1 MVDILESQKK
11 MALFCD
17 RKTVGNERG
26 EGMAEVKISGWA
38 GSKAGD
44 DHDRGQE
51 SISEAGGRSLVI
63 KRSCRRRL

>member
-26 EGMAEVKISGWA
+26 EGMAEVEISGWA
-38 GSKAGD
+38 GCESGN
-44 DHDRGQE
+44 DHDRGRK

-63 KRSCRRRL
+63 KRSCKRRL